1 MVKYLRPKD
10 AAQALGFS
18 IVTLYR
24 RAKEDPDFP
33 RLINLSPGHTVIS
46 EQDLVA
52 YVEKKAKASEVVA
65 A

>member
-1 MVKYLRPKD
+1 MVKYLRPKE

-52 YVEKKAKASEVVA
+52 YVEK
-65 A
+65 